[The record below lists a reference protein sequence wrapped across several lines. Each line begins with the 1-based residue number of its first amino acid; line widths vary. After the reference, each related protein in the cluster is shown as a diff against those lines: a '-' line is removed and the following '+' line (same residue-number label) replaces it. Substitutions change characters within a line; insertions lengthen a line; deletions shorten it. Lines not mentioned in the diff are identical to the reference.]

1 LVGLITAAGLAVG
14 MTMRGSLA
22 NFAAGIM
29 IMVIKP
35 YKLGEWVEEC
45 DKFGKVENIQI
56 FNTTV
61 VTSG

>member
-1 LVGLITAAGLAVG
+1 
-14 MTMRGSLA
+14 
-22 NFAAGIM
+22 
-29 IMVIKP
+29 
-35 YKLGEWVEEC
+35 VEEC